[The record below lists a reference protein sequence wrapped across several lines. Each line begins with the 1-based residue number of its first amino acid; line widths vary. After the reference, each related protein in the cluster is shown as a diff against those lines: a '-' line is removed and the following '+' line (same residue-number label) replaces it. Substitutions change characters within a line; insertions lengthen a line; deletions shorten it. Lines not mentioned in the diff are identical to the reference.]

1 MLVKTGK
8 LTEVK
13 DFSWLDQIEAVLEYR
28 KALKDEEKRIK
39 KEQRKQK
46 KGG

>member
-8 LTEVK
+8 LPVVN
-13 DFSWLDQIEAVLEYR
+13 DLSWLDQIEAVLKYR

-39 KEQRKQK
+39 REQRKQK
-46 KGG
+46 NGK